1 MDINDVHEIYRLTSV
16 GMSRQVVASHLG
28 VAKSTVQRYLEII
41 KSAGI
46 TPEQASATT
55 TAELELIVC
64 SEPGVRA
71 GFVRP
76 DFEWI
81 YSRHHVRGKRR
92 KTLRELWQSYVDQAG
107 EGVKTLGYKGFC
119 KAYERFCSDLP
130 ASCHEIEL
138 INTWEFGDVAMI
150 DYSGDGVKITAADGE
165 FTAQVFVAVLPASGY
180 TFCCATPRQ
189 TRDDWL
195 DAQVKML
202 DFFGGVPKHIYLD
215 NSTSLVLKADKY
227 NPKICNEY
235 REFCDYYGT
244 IPVAVRPGKP
254 KDKAAVENAV
264 RWVQVKILSNLHSQK
279 FFDINELNAAMLKEL
294 DRFNRHTLTTRTDGF
309 SRWDLMQEE
318 RSALRPMPPMPYEL
332 SSVSKILKVQKNS
345 VVRLNNCRY
354 SVPHG
359 YVGRKVRVIENNRAQ
374 TVAVFDLKSGERIWT
389 HYLKDCKEKSSIEPS
404 HYPPAIRAVMQSKEE
419 LVERISQCGKSAQTL
434 CALLLEQNH
443 GEVARKV
450 LRGVNRY
457 RASLGNAAFEEC
469 CSATLAR
476 SVPSYKVLEQ
486 EIEIWLQGNHHQPIP
501 SCDRSGLGEES
512 IRGSGYYE
520 KVLQRRANKE
530 GGK

>member
-1 MDINDVHEIYRLTSV
+1 MDINDIHEIFRLTSV
-16 GMSRQVVASHLG
+16 GLSRQAVASRLG
-28 VAKSTVQRYLEII
+28 IAKSTVQRYLEII

-55 TAELELIVC
+55 ASELEHLVC

-81 YSRHHVRGKRR
+81 YSRHHVRGKQRM
-92 KTLRELWQSYVDQAG
+92 TLRELWQVYADQAG
-107 EGVKTLGYKGFC
+107 EGAKTLGYKGFC
-119 KAYERFCSDLP
+119 KAYERFCSELP
-130 ASCHEIEL
+130 VSCREIEL

-150 DYSGDGVKITAADGE
+150 DYSGDGVKITAPGGD
-165 FTAQVFVAVLPASGY
+165 FTAQVFVAVLPASAY

-202 DFFGGVPKHIYLD
+202 DYFGGVPKHIYFD
-215 NSTSLVLKADKY
+215 NSSSLVLKADKY

-264 RWVQVKILSNLHSQK
+264 RWVQVKILSCLQSQK

-294 DRFNRHTLTTRTDGF
+294 DRFNRYPLTTRTDGF

-318 RSALRPMPPMPYEL
+318 RLALHPMPPMPYEL
-332 SSVSKILKVQKNS
+332 SSVSRILTVQKNS
-345 VVRLNNCRY
+345 VIRLNNCRY
-354 SVPHG
+354 SVPYG
-359 YVGRKVRVIENNRAQ
+359 YIGRKVRVIENNRAQ
-374 TVAVFDLKSGERIWT
+374 TVAIFDLKSGERICT
-389 HYLKDCKEKSSIEPS
+389 HYLNGPKKKSSIEPS
-404 HYPPAIRAVMQSKEE
+404 HYPPSIRAVMQSKEE
-419 LVERISQCGKSAQTL
+419 LVEQISQCGESAQAL
-434 CALLLEQNH
+434 CSLLLEQNH
-443 GEVARKV
+443 GEVARKI

-457 RASLGNAAFEEC
+457 RVSLGNTAFEDC
-469 CSATLAR
+469 CRATLAR
-476 SVPSYKVLEQ
+476 AVPSFTVLEQ
-486 EIEIWLQGNHHQPIP
+486 EIEIWLQGDHHQPTP
-501 SCDRSGLGEES
+501 LCDRSGLGEES
-512 IRGSGYYE
+512 IRGSAYYE
-520 KVLQRRANKE
+520 NVIAKRANNQ